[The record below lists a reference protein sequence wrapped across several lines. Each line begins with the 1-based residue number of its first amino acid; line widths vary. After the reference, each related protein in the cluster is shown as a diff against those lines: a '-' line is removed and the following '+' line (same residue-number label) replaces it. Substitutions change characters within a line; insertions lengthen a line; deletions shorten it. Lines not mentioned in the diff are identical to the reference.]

1 MCTTN
6 NFLAKFKGIL
16 FFHLDGSSL
25 NSLPLMLHDRV
36 YWLLISKS
44 SQLLSEPLFL
54 FRKLLFY
61 GGSLWLGA
69 SFLIILR
76 IARSEGDSQNY
87 WYKQKCKRMKCYSPP
102 QSSGQI
108 ACVIFNLRG
117 FQMESFSSAHGT
129 LGLPNT
135 LLFAMPEELESSPRL
150 LNGITSKSEKWL
162 WFPEILSTL
171 SPDANNI

>member
-1 MCTTN
+1 MN

-25 NSLPLMLHDRV
+25 NNLPLMLHDRV

-44 SQLLSEPLFL
+44 SQLLWEPLFL

-61 GGSLWLGA
+61 GGTLWLGA

-108 ACVIFNLRG
+108 ACVIFNPWNIGAAKHLAVCHARG
-117 FQMESFSSAHGT
+117 TRVFSLFIKWHYFKIWEVTVIPWDSFHFI
-129 LGLPNT
+129 P
-135 LLFAMPEELESSPRL
+135 
-150 LNGITSKSEKWL
+150 WCQ
-162 WFPEILSTL
+162 
-171 SPDANNI
+171 